1 MWIAANGIMSEASK
15 KRPSIQQ
22 EFSRRDPTP
31 EDEYFYEQ
39 ERLKSVQE
47 KDERAHLNAVRSP
60 PTEKISDGIWGRLYR
75 SLTRHFDTKWRP

>member
-1 MWIAANGIMSEASK
+1 MIEANK

-22 EFSRRDPTP
+22 EFSRREPTP

-47 KDERAHLNAVRSP
+47 KEGSARLTSVQSP
-60 PTEKISDGIWGRLYR
+60 PIEKTSDGIWGRLYR